1 MSLYIFLFFFFF
13 FGSKWNNHSSK
24 NTENFGKLLTGF
36 LFVFFFA
43 FLAGLINVT
52 KFKKMT
58 FGGQWSFLD
67 YGQNFVEN
75 AKNWDL

>member
-1 MSLYIFLFFFFF
+1 LNELVYFSF

-36 LFVFFFA
+36 LFVFCLP
-43 FLAGLINVT
+43 FLASLINVT

-58 FGGQWSFLD
+58 FGGQRSFLD
-67 YGQNFVEN
+67 YGHNLVEN
-75 AKNWDL
+75 AKNWGII

>member
-24 NTENFGKLLTGF
+24 NAENFGKLLTGF
-36 LFVFFFA
+36 LFVFSLPFSRP
-43 FLAGLINVT
+43 NKCHKV
-52 KFKKMT
+52 KKMT

>member
-1 MSLYIFLFFFFF
+1 
-13 FGSKWNNHSSK
+13 
-24 NTENFGKLLTGF
+24 
-36 LFVFFFA
+36 
-43 FLAGLINVT
+43 
-52 KFKKMT
+52 MT